1 MRPFCPALTGTR
13 LAAIRVLAAVL
24 LLPPLSLRGGEPPT
38 PKPPEL
44 PKPAATRADEPLAK
58 AFSLAKSAEFLDQA
72 AAQWVRSHN
81 CASCHTSYPFLMARP
96 LLGDSK
102 APTLVWFREYLEAR
116 VAGWDKGKE
125 GAGLPE
131 EEDEAVTEI
140 VATAATL
147 AFDDARTGKLQPLT
161 RRALDRMWTVQRKDG
176 SWDWNKHRLPPQELD
191 EYYGVVYAA
200 LGVGYAPDGYAKSE
214 AAKVGVARL
223 KQYLKDNPA
232 PNLHHKTWLLWAS
245 FKLDGLM
252 TPDEREKM
260 IQNLLRLQR
269 KDGGWSLPSL
279 GDWKRLNGT
288 PNDPDA
294 PSDGYATG
302 LIVYVLRQSGM
313 AAEKEPLRRGVGW
326 LKSNQ
331 RASGRWY
338 TRSLNADRAHYT
350 TNAGTA
356 FAVMALKACG
366 VSDE

>member
-1 MRPFCPALTGTR
+1 MRLLRPLHFAMCAMTG
-13 LAAIRVLAAVL
+13 VL
-24 LLPPLSLRGGEPPT
+24 LLALGLRGAEPST

-44 PKPAATRADEPLAK
+44 PKPGATKSDEPFAK
-58 AFSLAKSAEFLDQA
+58 KFSLAKSAGFLDQVSV
-72 AAQWVRSHN
+72 QWVRSHN

-96 LLGDSK
+96 LLGDAK

-116 VAGWDKGKE
+116 VAGWDRGKK
-125 GAGLPE
+125 GAGLPD

-147 AFDDARTGKLQPLT
+147 AFDDARTGKLNPLT
-161 RRALDRMWTVQRKDG
+161 RQALDRMWTVQRKDG

-200 LGVGYAPDGYAKSE
+200 LGVGYAPGGYAQGDS
-214 AAKVGVARL
+214 AKDGVARL
-223 KQYLKDNPA
+223 KKYLKDNRA

-245 FKLDGLM
+245 LKLDGLM
-252 TPDEREKM
+252 TADDRAQTVKS
-260 IQNLLRLQR
+260 LLQLQR

-279 GDWKRLNGT
+279 GDWKRLDGT
-288 PNDPDA
+288 ANDPDA

-302 LIVYVLRQSGM
+302 LVVYVLRQSGM
-313 AAEKEPLRRGVGW
+313 DADKEVLRRAVDW
-326 LKSNQ
+326 LKANQ

-356 FAVMALKACG
+356 FAVMALNACG
-366 VSDE
+366 VTDK